1 METPAH
7 HDVTTVR
14 RPQPQTQQQ
23 CAQNRHPVSVHA
35 RMGARARPAAQSGP
49 SAQAAVGSCRRREGC
64 GDAVVSHTHHV
75 VMETHEFVRMF
86 SSRSRLNTS
95 RTDATTVLS
104 THSVRSLASSAT
116 VELQHVTQITR
127 TAGGDNGIDHG

>member
-1 METPAH
+1 
-7 HDVTTVR
+7 
-14 RPQPQTQQQ
+14 
-23 CAQNRHPVSVHA
+23 
-35 RMGARARPAAQSGP
+35 
-49 SAQAAVGSCRRREGC
+49 
-64 GDAVVSHTHHV
+64 
-75 VMETHEFVRMF
+75 METHEFVRMF